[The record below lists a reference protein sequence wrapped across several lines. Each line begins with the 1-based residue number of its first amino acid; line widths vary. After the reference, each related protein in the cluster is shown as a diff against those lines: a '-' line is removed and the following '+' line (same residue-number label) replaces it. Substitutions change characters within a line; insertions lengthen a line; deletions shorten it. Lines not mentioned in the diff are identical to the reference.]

1 MTRVTNDLRLI
12 LFMFGISLGEFFVIL
27 LVAILVI
34 RPKDFP
40 DIARNII
47 KAIAKGK
54 NILDKAKSEL
64 NLLGKEIGI
73 EEIKNEIAVEIA
85 NEKTKIEQ
93 EITTIIDIYGNEHH
107 VSNIEKIRKDK
118 SKEEIDLEIAK
129 YNQENSN
136 RSNVNP

>member
-1 MTRVTNDLRLI
+1 
-12 LFMFGISLGEFFVIL
+12 MFGISLGEFFVIL